1 MCTRSLFRVV
11 RNGLFLSATAMVLAA
26 ISGCGSSEV
35 GSVEGVVSYHD
46 KPLEHGRVVFH
57 PEAGRPAFGD
67 IGADGAFILTTR
79 NPEDGALIGNHRV
92 TIHCD
97 KASNPAD
104 AFSDRVSLIPTRYQD
119 PETSGLTAE
128 VEAGSNTFNF
138 ELTD

>member
-26 ISGCGSSEV
+26 ISGCGSSDVAE
-35 GSVEGVVSYHD
+35 VEGTVSYRS
-46 KPLEHGRVVFH
+46 KPLEYGRVVFH
-57 PEAGRPAFGD
+57 PETGRPSFGE
-67 IGADGAFILTTR
+67 IGADGAFILTSRT
-79 NPEDGALIGNHRV
+79 PADGARIGSHRV

-104 AFSDRVSLIPTRYQD
+104 AFSDRVSLIPARYQV
-119 PETSGLTAE
+119 PETSGLTAD
-128 VEAGSNTFNF
+128 VKPGANTFHF